1 MIISPQE
8 DTNIKQV
15 LAKGCWSEQSFT
27 ESEEGWLAKKIAN
40 DASNFAVYYNNE
52 KVGEVNYSLVGE
64 HNMHNALMAIAAAHN
79 VGIKPEDA
87 CLALGSFL
95 NAKRRLE
102 LYGEVNNI
110 EIYDDFAHHPTAI
123 LATLEALR
131 SKIGANRRILAVLEP
146 RSNTM
151 KLGISK
157 AELAPSLGRADE
169 IFIFQPEQLPWLV
182 ADVVDA
188 CIQPAYW
195 SGDIDLL
202 VEMITKAAKPTDAIL
217 IMSNGGFNGIHNKIL
232 ESLKKQQLKELLD
245 EEPLI

>member
-1 MIISPQE
+1 MG
-8 DTNIKQV
+8 T
-15 LAKGCWSEQSFT
+15 
-27 ESEEGWLAKKIAN
+27 
-40 DASNFAVYYNNE
+40 
-52 KVGEVNYSLVGE
+52 VNYSLVGE

-79 VGIKPEDA
+79 VGIDPADA

-157 AELAPSLGRADE
+157 DELAPSLGRADE
-169 IFIFQPEQLPWLV
+169 IYMFQPEQLPWLV

-195 SGDIDLL
+195 TADIDLL
-202 VEMITKAAKPTDAIL
+202 VEMITKSAKPTDAIL
-217 IMSNGGFNGIHNKIL
+217 IMSNGGFSGIHNKIL
-232 ESLKKQQLKELLD
+232 ESLKKQQLRKELD
-245 EEPLI
+245 A